1 MQKLFVTAMLL
12 GFGVWLL
19 SELPELEKEAELVAQ
34 PPDEIDCGSLGRA
47 SLGPTRWV
55 ALTDFVCASGGYC
68 TRDGSDGQWQT
79 AYVPVYSAKRLEEP
93 PAEEIRV
100 VMALSDV
107 ANEDE
112 LYNELSRAKLSGLVR
127 PGYRRMD
134 LRVSEALEELYPG
147 LDVANCQI
155 VSVGD
160 GSSAAT
166 GANIVRWLA
175 MGVLAAGCTCVAHS
189 GVSWFTTHQRRQQD
203 MDRVHEIKKRAATDG
218 DPF

>member
-1 MQKLFVTAMLL
+1 MHKLFVTAMLL

-19 SELPELEKEAELVAQ
+19 SELPELEKEAKLVAQ
-34 PPDEIDCGSLGRA
+34 PPEEIDCGSLGRA

-55 ALTDFVCASGGYC
+55 ALTDFVCTSGGYC

-79 AYVPVYSAKRLEEP
+79 AYVPVYSAKRLVEP

-107 ANEDE
+107 GNEDE

-134 LRVSEALEELYPG
+134 PRVLEALQELHPG

-160 GSSAAT
+160 GSVEAM

-175 MGVLAAGCTCVAHS
+175 LGVLAAGCTCMAHS
-189 GVSWFTTHQRRQQD
+189 GVSWFTKQQKRQQD
-203 MDRVHEIKKRAATDG
+203 IDLVHEIRNRAATGG

>member
-1 MQKLFVTAMLL
+1 MQKLYVTAMLI

-19 SELPELEKEAELVAQ
+19 SILPELEEEAELVAR
-34 PPDEIDCGSLGRA
+34 PPQEIDCGSLGRA

-55 ALTDFVCASGGYC
+55 ALTDFAPTSGGYC
-68 TRDGSDGQWQT
+68 TRDTADGQWQT

-93 PAEEIRV
+93 AAEEIRV
-100 VMALSDV
+100 VLTLSDV

-112 LYNELSRAKLSGLVR
+112 LYEKLAREKLSGLVR

-134 LRVSEALEELYPG
+134 CRVSEALQKLHPG

-160 GSSAAT
+160 GSGAGT
-166 GANIVRWLA
+166 GANHVRWLA

-189 GVSWFTTHQRRQQD
+189 GMNWLTKNQQRQQD
-203 MDRVHEIKKRAATDG
+203 TERVRQIRSCAAIDR